1 MKYIY
6 IIYIHINMYNILH
19 YNINTLQQILLYIIH
34 NNNGILLSHKRKE
47 ILSFVTI
54 WMDLEGIVLS
64 EKDIERQLLYDLIY
78 MWNLKQTKRNS

>member
-1 MKYIY
+1 M
-6 IIYIHINMYNILH
+6 
-19 YNINTLQQILLYIIH
+19 
-34 NNNGILLSHKRKE
+34 E

-64 EKDIERQLLYDLIY
+64 EKDIERQILYDLIY

>member
-1 MKYIY
+1 
-6 IIYIHINMYNILH
+6 MYNILH
-19 YNINTLQQILLYIIH
+19 YNINTLQHTLLYIIH
-34 NNNGILLSHKRKE
+34 NNNGILFSHKRTE

-64 EKDIERQLLYDLIY
+64 EKDIERQILYDLIY